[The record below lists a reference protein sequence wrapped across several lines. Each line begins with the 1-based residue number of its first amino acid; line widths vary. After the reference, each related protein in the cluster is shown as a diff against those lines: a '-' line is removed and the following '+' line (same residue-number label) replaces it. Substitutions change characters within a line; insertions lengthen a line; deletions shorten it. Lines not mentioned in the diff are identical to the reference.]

1 MTWRLAF
8 ISIHPKLIEA
18 YKSLGVFKAAEEAAL
33 AEIKS
38 IDLRDYAADRHATV
52 DGAPYGGG
60 DGMVMRADCLE
71 RAVESISTSWGE
83 QPNVVFTT
91 PSGKLWRQGDAR
103 QFAAALKPTVFVCG
117 RFAGIDQRFIDRYVT
132 HEYSVGDIVL
142 AGGEL
147 PAMMMVESSLRLIPG
162 VLGNDQ
168 SATEDSFSDG
178 LSGLLEYPSFT
189 RPSSWR
195 GVEVPR
201 VLLSGNHEEIKQ
213 WRQNQSNERTQRLR
227 PDLLEKH
234 NIKDK
239 G

>member
-18 YKSLGVFKAAEEAAL
+18 YKSLGVFKAAENAAL
-33 AEIKS
+33 AEIQV
-38 IDLRDYAADRHATV
+38 IDLRNYAADRHATV

-71 RAVESISTSWGE
+71 RAVEGIATLWGE
-83 QPNVVFTT
+83 KPNVVFTT
-91 PSGKLWRQGDAR
+91 PSGRLWRQEDAR
-103 QFAAALKPTVFVCG
+103 QFAVALKPTVFVCG
-117 RFAGIDQRFIDRYVT
+117 RFAGIDQRFIERHVT

-147 PAMMMVESSLRLIPG
+147 PSMMIVESSLRLIPG

-168 SATEDSFSDG
+168 SATDDSFSEG

-189 RPSSWR
+189 RPSSWQ
-195 GVEVPR
+195 GLEVPK
-201 VLLSGNHEEIKQ
+201 VLLSGNHEEIKL
-213 WRQNQSNERTQRLR
+213 WRQNQSNERTKKLR
-227 PDLLEKH
+227 PDLWEKH
-234 NIKDK
+234 KLENK